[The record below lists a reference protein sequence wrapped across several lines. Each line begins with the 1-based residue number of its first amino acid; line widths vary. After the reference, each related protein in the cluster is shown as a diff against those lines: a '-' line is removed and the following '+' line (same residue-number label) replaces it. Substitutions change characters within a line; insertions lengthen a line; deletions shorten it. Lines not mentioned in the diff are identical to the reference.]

1 VDRAVGGSGLAV
13 SALSLGTATFGG
25 GSDFYR
31 AWGET
36 GVAEA
41 TRLVDVA
48 LDAGVTMFDTAD
60 SYSSGLA
67 EEILGKAIA
76 GRRETMLISTK
87 ASFRTGPGPDDI
99 GSSRRHL
106 IPACEASLRR
116 LGTDH
121 IDLWSM
127 HGFDSFTP
135 IEETLRAIDD
145 LVRAGKVR
153 YVGCSNFSGWALMK
167 SLAPA
172 DRHDWPRY
180 IAHQAY
186 YSLVAREYEWELMP
200 LALDQQVGTVVWSP
214 LSGGQLSGKVGRDQP
229 APQGSRVAALGMRP
243 GLAREQFYDV
253 VDAQSNRHRHRPH
266 GSAGRST
273 GCCGIHRLDAR
284 HRCAQRSAASR
295 QPGRDRLGAL
305 GRADAAARYGE
316 RTTAGVSVLASAH
329 SLRRAESSARLT
341 PAWRRLDTPSAI
353 GSERR
358 TIAWCLTDGGSV
370 VHVAIENTDE
380 KPP

>member
-1 VDRAVGGSGLAV
+1 MNYRAVGASGLTV
-13 SALSLGTATFGG
+13 SALSMGTATFGG

-76 GRRETMLISTK
+76 GRRDKMLISTK

-116 LGTDH
+116 LGTDY

-135 IEETLRAIDD
+135 IDETLRAIDD

-167 SLAPA
+167 SLALS
-172 DRHDWPRY
+172 DRHGWPRY
-180 IAHQAY
+180 VAHQAY

-229 APQGSRVAALGMRP
+229 APEGSRVATLGMRP
-243 GLAREQFYDV
+243 GLSREQFYDV
-253 VDAQSNRHRHRPH
+253 VDVLKSIA
-266 GSAGRST
+266 ADIGRSVPQVALNWVLQRPT
-273 GCCGIHRLDAR
+273 VSTLVIGARNEAQLLDSLGATDWALSTEQMQRLDKV
-284 HRCAQRSAASR
+284 SER
-295 QPGRDRLGAL
+295 QPVYPYWHQRTVF
-305 GRADAAARYGE
+305 GE
-316 RTTAGVSVLASAH
+316 R
-329 SLRRAESSARLT
+329 
-341 PAWRRLDTPSAI
+341 
-353 GSERR
+353 
-358 TIAWCLTDGGSV
+358 
-370 VHVAIENTDE
+370 N
-380 KPP
+380 PPPV